1 MSKKNDAERMRE
13 LEERVRELEAE
24 VSARESDLS
33 VFRQQLL
40 QANQSLESLIEK
52 LSADLRTATRIQ
64 KTLVPTEFPN
74 IPGFEF
80 STKFVA
86 SPISGGDYFDVFEH
100 DDRMKFGL
108 VMASAN
114 GYGLSALLLS
124 VLLRMTGQDEARR
137 GLPPNRVIQYL
148 AEELEP
154 SLGEGPRGPDQAS
167 LIYGIIDRRTMELSF
182 SAMGPVYGGLYRPTT
197 GKMDRIQSEDSPIEK
212 GSYTKLPK
220 LQHLQLEAKDRLVLV
235 SPGAVMVQNAA
246 DEKFGEERLM
256 RAILTA
262 PKDSVHDWRNEILF
276 RIEQFAGERDIP
288 RDVTVMVLEVKD
300 RVIRLAPR

>member
-1 MSKKNDAERMRE
+1 MNKKNDAERIKL
-13 LEERVRELEAE
+13 LEERVHELEAE

-33 VFRQQLL
+33 VFREQL
-40 QANQSLESLIEK
+40 QSANQTLEDLIDK
-52 LSADLRTATRIQ
+52 LGADLRTATRIQ

-108 VMASAN
+108 VLASAN
-114 GYGLSALLLS
+114 GYGLSALLLT

-137 GLPPNRVIQYL
+137 GLPANRIVQFI

-154 SLGEGPRGPDQAS
+154 SLGEGPRGPDKAS
-167 LIYGIIDRRTMELSF
+167 LLYGIVDRRTMGFSF
-182 SAMGPVYGGLYRPTT
+182 SAMGPVYGGLYRPST
-197 GKMDRIQSEDSPIEK
+197 GKLERIKSEDSPIEK
-212 GSYTKLPK
+212 GSFTKLPV

-235 SPGAVMVQNAA
+235 SPGAVMVQNVSG
-246 DEKFGEERLM
+246 ESFGEERLL

-288 RDVTVMVLEVKD
+288 RDVTVIVLEVKD